1 MEGDHLCQ
9 LPGPI
14 NLGPL
19 SGPFPPGPFPRAH
32 LPTPPFS
39 NLNFTLLS
47 CLKIRRRSGGRPPLP
62 AAQGGSLWGGFFQGG
77 CCVEQLFMLLPFLME
92 SLLRSGYQPPISCQ
106 LSGWIF
112 PHSAPFRLMLS
123 SCPNQILNSWKAIS
137 CLFPEGSSP
146 NFLMERT
153 FLRASSCGS
162 AFARL
167 VGEAFPEGSSLF
179 RGKASLILVHVN
191 IFWLYVGRVYFLALF
206 WVKIFL
212 KKGFRMFQT
221 SSRFQFFPFLSPLP
235 LGCFILLICSFLGCS
250 VFFN

>member
-9 LPGPI
+9 L
-14 NLGPL
+14 LGEVV
-19 SGPFPPGPFPRAH
+19 
-32 LPTPPFS
+32 
-39 NLNFTLLS
+39 
-47 CLKIRRRSGGRPPLP
+47 SGGASFREVVVW
-62 AAQGGSLWGGFFQGG
+62 SNY
-77 CCVEQLFMLLPFLME
+77 FMLLHFLME

-112 PHSAPFRLMLS
+112 PHSAPFRLLLS

-179 RGKASLILVHVN
+179 RGKASLILVQVN
-191 IFWLYVGRVYFLALF
+191 IFWLYVGRAYFLALF
-206 WVKIFL
+206 WVKRIFE
-212 KKGFRMFQT
+212 KG
-221 SSRFQFFPFLSPLP
+221 
-235 LGCFILLICSFLGCS
+235 I
-250 VFFN
+250 